1 LLLVSLLPAYSHLL
15 PTDSHQLAIESY
27 REKAQKSF
35 FNKQQGKCMCKYNK
49 SLNNPAITAS
59 TGSTSTTTFTNSTSS
74 TGKSLIAELCLNQ
87 TTPNLILEYPNDADA
102 HFYEIRMAMAPWMQ
116 HTSHK
121 MHHAAGYAGPWIENR
136 WISHFESLYDDS
148 NGNTTNN
155 HSTDNDCYCLTDIFD
170 PFVPLL
176 LPWVDHWVRNSMR
189 YPPGF
194 LDALTSVLRP
204 TVPYITVSQNDEG
217 ITGYHEFNM
226 TEYPNILVLSA
237 GGYGHVPIPLFKQE
251 EKTATTKTSTQNRK
265 FSFSYVGSLQHSP
278 RHLRETMHAQLSNL
292 TSTIKVNTST
302 TLNFYKYYYGERWR
316 KVMQESKFSLVPRG
330 YGRTAYHLM
339 ETLQMGLIPLYVYSD
354 VPWIPYV
361 NLYKDLGFM
370 VSYRGGRSVGLVALV
385 QELHGLSMEH
395 VQKREER
402 IRSYLKSHFTV
413 SGVLSQ
419 LQNFMLGTNQNN
431 DLVCQRLPRS
441 VRDK

>member
-1 LLLVSLLPAYSHLL
+1 
-15 PTDSHQLAIESY
+15 
-27 REKAQKSF
+27 
-35 FNKQQGKCMCKYNK
+35 
-49 SLNNPAITAS
+49 
-59 TGSTSTTTFTNSTSS
+59 
-74 TGKSLIAELCLNQ
+74 
-87 TTPNLILEYPNDADA
+87 
-102 HFYEIRMAMAPWMQ
+102 
-116 HTSHK
+116 
-121 MHHAAGYAGPWIENR
+121 
-136 WISHFESLYDDS
+136 
-148 NGNTTNN
+148 
-155 HSTDNDCYCLTDIFD
+155 
-170 PFVPLL
+170 
-176 LPWVDHWVRNSMR
+176 
-189 YPPGF
+189 
-194 LDALTSVLRP
+194 
-204 TVPYITVSQNDEG
+204 
-217 ITGYHEFNM
+217 
-226 TEYPNILVLSA
+226 
-237 GGYGHVPIPLFKQE
+237 
-251 EKTATTKTSTQNRK
+251 
-265 FSFSYVGSLQHSP
+265 
-278 RHLRETMHAQLSNL
+278 
-292 TSTIKVNTST
+292 
-302 TLNFYKYYYGERWR
+302 
-316 KVMQESKFSLVPRG
+316 MQESKFSLVPRG